1 MNLIGVIADDLTGAA
16 ELGAVGWR
24 HGLAAEVLATNQ
36 LCRKSGLACI
46 DTHSRSLPPKPAA
59 ARAAAA
65 AKALR
70 TAGVH
75 WIFKKT
81 DSVLRGQVTA
91 EIEAI
96 MRQLGCSRALLLPAN
111 PSLGRTIR
119 NGNYYIGN
127 RPLNRTDFARDP
139 EHPRRSAK
147 VVNLLAH
154 SARMP
159 LRVLKLS
166 EDFSETGIHLGEV
179 SSSEDTMSWIQR
191 LEPDMLLAGGAETFG
206 AALRARGFR
215 PAQPARGTVPPD
227 SHKELFVCGSA
238 SDACQQFIANSRR
251 CGVPVFGLPAALATA
266 GRFSRTACHAV
277 VDRVTAALRT
287 DPRVIFSVGLPPV
300 TDRSVAGRLSAHLAK
315 FTAEVLR
322 SSPVDHV
329 YAEGGETAAAL
340 LTEMGWERLQVKCE
354 LAPGVAT
361 LRPEGVRTQLTI
373 KPGSYL
379 WPGSVS
385 QVVARRRPQTQ
396 AH

>member
-36 LCRKSGLACI
+36 LRRKSGLVCI

-70 TAGVH
+70 TTGVH

-96 MRQLGCSRALLLPAN
+96 MRQFGCLRALLLPAN

-147 VVNLLAH
+147 VVNLVAH

-179 SSSEDTMSWIQR
+179 SSPEDTMSWIQR

-206 AALRARGFR
+206 AVLRARDFR
-215 PAQPARGTVPPD
+215 PAQPGGTVPPAN
-227 SHKELFVCGSA
+227 HKELFVCGSA
-238 SDACQQFIANSRR
+238 SDACRQFIANSRR
-251 CGVPVFGLPAALATA
+251 GGVPVFGLPAALATG
-266 GRFSRTACHAV
+266 GRLSRTACHAV
-277 VDRVTAALRT
+277 VDRVTAALQT
-287 DPRVIFSVGLPPV
+287 DPRVILSVGLPPV
-300 TDRSVAGRLSAHLAK
+300 SDRSVAGRLSAHLAK

-322 SSPVDHV
+322 ATPVDHV

-340 LTEMGWERLQVKCE
+340 LTEMGWERLPVKCE

-361 LRPEGVRTQLTI
+361 LQPVGVRTQLTI

-385 QVVARRRPQTQ
+385 QAVARRRHQTQ
-396 AH
+396 TH